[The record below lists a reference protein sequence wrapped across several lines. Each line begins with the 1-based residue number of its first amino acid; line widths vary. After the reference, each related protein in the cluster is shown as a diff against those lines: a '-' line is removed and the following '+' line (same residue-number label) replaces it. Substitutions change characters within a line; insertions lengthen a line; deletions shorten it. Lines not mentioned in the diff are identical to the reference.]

1 MENVDKNKISE
12 KDFCATTTQ
21 FWKKHYGYN
30 DDDADK
36 ASDWMSRHYSDLEEE
51 SDDNKNDNNLKKVV
65 KLNESILKQIVAECL
80 NGVMGINE
88 VGETTVGQKRLGA
101 LSAKREKQAL
111 KAKKDGDNKKFKD
124 NMKRSIDA
132 FVYARDKSETSDSD
146 KREMDKAFRHGEK
159 IGKRKKIDENHLTNV
174 ISNVVCESLKSYLK
188 EECDTQELCNMINQ
202 IFKSVRL
209 KYRMQE
215 YEEVFKTAINNG
227 CSKQDLIA
235 AFGKCNLDCTTNPR
249 SKNRFEEIWASCGG
263 Q

>member
-1 MENVDKNKISE
+1 MKSNQTKNNSKEFRATDSE
-12 KDFCATTTQ
+12 
-21 FWKKHYGYN
+21 FWKKQHGY
-30 DDDADK
+30 DDKKAEK

-101 LSAKREKQAL
+101 LSAKREKQAE
-111 KAKKDGDNKKFKD
+111 
-124 NMKRSIDA
+124 R
-132 FVYARDKSETSDSD
+132 
-146 KREMDKAFRHGEK
+146 
-159 IGKRKKIDENHLTNV
+159 
-174 ISNVVCESLKSYLK
+174 LKSYLK

-235 AFGKCNLDCTTNPR
+235 AFDKCNLDCTTNPR